1 MNGIQ
6 FGNKHTY
13 DDWEL
18 VLTNKALGLPTPKT
32 SSIDVEGADGTI
44 DTSEVLAGEI
54 KFNNR
59 MLEFEFTMTTPYDE
73 FNELITD
80 IANYLHGKKLK
91 IILDEDSD
99 YYYYGRCQINQWSSD
114 KRIGKIVI
122 SCECEPYKYA
132 LRDSVVS
139 ATINGKTYVKV
150 VGKRMTVTPIIE
162 VSNDMEI
169 IVDGKSNQLYAG
181 IENEILDLFIKE
193 GINTLVFNGNG
204 EVKIKYK
211 GGEL

>member
-13 DDWEL
+13 DDWGL

-73 FNELITD
+73 FNELITE

-122 SCECEPYKYA
+122 SCECDPYKYA

-139 ATINGKTYVKV
+139 ATINGKTYVKA

-193 GINTLVFNGNG
+193 GVNTLVFNGNG

>member
-73 FNELITD
+73 FNELITE

-193 GINTLVFNGNG
+193 GVNTLVFNGNG

>member
-32 SSIDVEGADGTI
+32 SSIDVEGADSTI

-73 FNELITD
+73 FNELITE

-193 GINTLVFNGNG
+193 GVNTLVFNGNG